1 MKYAIAALLAVH
13 GVAHLVGFLV
23 SWKLMEAPE
32 MPYRTTIL
40 QGAVDLA
47 DGGIR
52 AYGAIWL
59 ILGLGFG
66 ASALTLL
73 AGSESWQRMVIALTV
88 ISLPMC
94 WFGWP
99 ETRVGL
105 MVNLGI
111 LALVLTRL
119 VRHAA

>member
-1 MKYAIAALLAVH
+1 MKYAIAALLAGH

-52 AYGAIWL
+52 VYGVIWL
-59 ILGLGFG
+59 MLALGFG
-66 ASALTLL
+66 ASGVMLV
-73 AGSESWQRMVIALTV
+73 AGLDFWQRLALALAAV
-88 ISLPMC
+88 SLVMC
-94 WFGWP
+94 ALGWP
-99 ETRVGL
+99 ETRIGL
-105 MVNLGI
+105 VVNLGI
-111 LALVLTRL
+111 LAFGLFRL
-119 VRHAA
+119 AGYRT